1 MSELKEKP
9 IILVTNDD
17 GLNAKG
23 IKALVAMVKDFGDI
37 YVVAPNRT
45 NSGKSNSITVE
56 VPIRIKKVRDEEN
69 LHIYSCKGTPV
80 DCVKLALNKI
90 LPRIPDFLVSGINH
104 GANTSVSV
112 LYSGTMGAAIEGCI
126 NGIPSIGFSLN
137 VFDADADFT
146 QSVKYGRK
154 IFANLLQ
161 NGLST
166 GVCLNV
172 NFPKDEIKGIRVC
185 RQAAGRWN
193 EEFDHRQDPFG
204 GDYYWLTGHFKNAEP
219 HNEETDEWAIKNGFA
234 SVVPTQID
242 MTAHALLEDLKKWN
256 YEVQD

>member
-1 MSELKEKP
+1 MSDIKENP

-23 IKALVAMVKDFGDI
+23 IKALVAMVKGFGNI
-37 YVVAPNRT
+37 YVVAPNRS

-90 LPRIPDFLVSGINH
+90 LPRTPDFLVSGINH

-112 LYSGTMGAAIEGCI
+112 LYSGTMGATIEGCL
-126 NGIPSIGFSLN
+126 NGIPSVGFSLN
-137 VFDADADFT
+137 DFNADADF
-146 QSVKYGRK
+146 SAAIKYGRK
-154 IFANLLQ
+154 VFGNLVE
-161 NGLST
+161 NGLKK

-172 NFPKDEIKGIRVC
+172 NFPKGEVKGIRVC
-185 RQAAGRWN
+185 RQAEGMWK
-193 EEFDHRQDPFG
+193 EEFDHRKDPFG
-204 GDYYWLTGHFKNAEP
+204 GDYYWLTGYFKNAEP
-219 HNEETDEWAIKNGFA
+219 NSEETDEWAIRNGFA
-234 SVVPTQID
+234 SVVPTQVD
-242 MTAHALLEDLKKWN
+242 MTAHALLEDLKTWD
-256 YEVQD
+256 YEVEN

>member
-1 MSELKEKP
+1 MSESKEKP

-37 YVVAPNRT
+37 YVVAPNRS

-80 DCVKLALNKI
+80 DCIKLALNKI
-90 LPRIPDFLVSGINH
+90 LPRKPDFLVSGINH

-112 LYSGTMGAAIEGCI
+112 LYSGTMGATIEGCI

-137 VFDADADFT
+137 VFAADADFT
-146 QSVKYGRK
+146 ESIKYGRK
-154 IFANLLQ
+154 IFANLVQ
-161 NGLST
+161 NGLQT
-166 GVCLNV
+166 GICLNV
-172 NFPKDEIKGIRVC
+172 NFPEDEIKGIRVC
-185 RQAAGRWN
+185 RQAIGRWN

-219 HNEETDEWAIKNGFA
+219 NAEETDEWAIQNGFA
-234 SVVPTQID
+234 SVVPTHID
-242 MTAHALLEDLKKWN
+242 MTAHDLLEDLKKWD
-256 YEVQD
+256 YEIKD